1 MQPWPVM
8 AKKRRLSEAAILGL
22 LDGSESDEEHGG
34 KHCKAATTQR
44 SLEETQQC
52 GDVAGK
58 MPVIANKRSGDGE
71 DSLNK
76 KTKGESGLDENRKK
90 TNTPGQSQENA
101 RNPVCPNPFSNQAD
115 RSVAR
120 LRSIMARKKSSA
132 CCDDEPNPHS
142 MARWILFFNFPF

>member
-1 MQPWPVM
+1 M
-8 AKKRRLSEAAILGL
+8 AKKRNLTAAAILDL
-22 LDGSESDEEHGG
+22 LDTSEGDEEHGG
-34 KHCKAATTQR
+34 KHYKAATIQGPPK
-44 SLEETQQC
+44 EKQQF

-58 MPVIANKRSGDGE
+58 MPIIANNENKRSGDRE

-76 KTKGESGLDENRKK
+76 KTEGESGLDENRTK

-101 RNPVCPNPFSNQAD
+101 RNPVCPNPFNNQAD

-120 LRSIMARKKSSA
+120 LRSIMARKKPSA

>member
-1 MQPWPVM
+1 M
-8 AKKRRLSEAAILGL
+8 AKKRNLTAAAILGL
-22 LDGSESDEEHGG
+22 LDTSEGDEERVG
-34 KHCKAATTQR
+34 KHYKAATIQGPPK
-44 SLEETQQC
+44 EKPQF

-58 MPVIANKRSGDGE
+58 IPIIANNENKRSGDGE
-71 DSLNK
+71 H
-76 KTKGESGLDENRKK
+76 GWMDENRKK

-101 RNPVCPNPFSNQAD
+101 RNPVCPNPFNNQAD

-142 MARWILFFNFPF
+142 MAR